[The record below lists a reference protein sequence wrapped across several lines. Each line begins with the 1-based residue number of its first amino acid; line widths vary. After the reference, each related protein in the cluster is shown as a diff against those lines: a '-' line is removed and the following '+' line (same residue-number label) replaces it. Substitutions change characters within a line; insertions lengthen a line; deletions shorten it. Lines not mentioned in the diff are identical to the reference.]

1 MRNLITLALITGV
14 VLLQG
19 DRGRAQSE
27 NAAPGTVFIQVMNQA
42 NVTIAKN
49 GITLGAFTFPKGTLL
64 SAVDEHRQLKPAG
77 PGRFE
82 FHGAFELRALAKA
95 EAVPGPAAQMMK
107 QAAVV
112 LTAQGVDVLVENL
125 PQ

>member
-1 MRNLITLALITGV
+1 MQV
-14 VLLQG
+14 

-27 NAAPGTVFIQVMNQA
+27 NMAPGTVFIQVMNQA

-49 GITLGAFTFPKGTLL
+49 GVTLGAFAFPRGTLL
-64 SAVDEHRQLKPAG
+64 SAVDEHRQVNPTG

-82 FHGAFELRALAKA
+82 FHGAFELRALPNV
-95 EAVPGPAAQMMK
+95 EAIAGPAAQMMK
-107 QAAVV
+107 QAPVV
-112 LTAQGVDVLVENL
+112 LTAQGVDVLVEN